1 MQKTLKNILCL
12 VLAMLLMICLAACG
26 EEKPGET
33 SGDKPSQQQPSQTT
47 PSTEA
52 PTTVPTTEAPTT
64 EPKETV
70 EEFFNNAAFIGDS
83 VTLKLRNY
91 NTKNGILGS
100 ATFLCQ
106 GSYSV
111 GHAVNNTMFLSY
123 QGEDMTPQDAL
134 AACGVNKVF
143 ILLGMNDIAL
153 YGIDKTIENW
163 GTLIASIRDKNP
175 DIDIYIQSG
184 TPIYTEGQKGKLNN
198 ENMDKY
204 NARLVEFARANGC
217 VYIDIASPLKDSS
230 NGLAKKYTSDDYVHF
245 TDAACEL
252 WYSILKDIAESK

>member
-1 MQKTLKNILCL
+1 
-12 VLAMLLMICLAACG
+12 
-26 EEKPGET
+26 
-33 SGDKPSQQQPSQTT
+33 
-47 PSTEA
+47 
-52 PTTVPTTEAPTT
+52 
-64 EPKETV
+64 
-70 EEFFNNAAFIGDS
+70 
-83 VTLKLRNY
+83 
-91 NTKNGILGS
+91 
-100 ATFLCQ
+100 
-106 GSYSV
+106 V